1 MAQNINLRNRVRFFP
16 GLKKKDLPP
25 MFDSTLVATV
35 PIYTLA
41 TFTLPESF
49 TDWNDGLGNY
59 NTIVGLSGDATVSD
73 FDMSIWDIG
82 ITEGGII
89 NTFNGEYPVYYNEEV
104 NPETGLH
111 SGFMFY
117 TIYDLNVDV
126 DPANKSRYSF
136 LLDIWESR
144 ILINNATDYDD
155 IK

>member
-1 MAQNINLRNRVRFFP
+1 MAQNIHLKDRVRFLP

-25 MFDSTLVATV
+25 MFDSKFVATV
-35 PIYTLA
+35 PIYTSGL
-41 TFTLPESF
+41 FTLPESF
-49 TDWNDGLGNY
+49 TEWNVGQGNY
-59 NTIVGLSGDATVSD
+59 GNIVGISGDGVVSD
-73 FDMSIWDIG
+73 FDSNIWTTG
-82 ITEGGII
+82 EAAGII

-126 DPANKSRYSF
+126 DTANKSRYSF
-136 LLDIWESR
+136 LLDIWESK
-144 ILINNATDYDD
+144 ISINDATTYDE